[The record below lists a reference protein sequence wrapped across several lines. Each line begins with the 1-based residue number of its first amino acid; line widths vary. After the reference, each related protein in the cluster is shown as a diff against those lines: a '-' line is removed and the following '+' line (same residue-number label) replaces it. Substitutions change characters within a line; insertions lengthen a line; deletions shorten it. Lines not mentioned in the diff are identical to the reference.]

1 MSSDRAHA
9 PRVSRRALAL
19 TAALLLLSTLPA
31 TAPSRAEAAWLPPVD
46 ISTVGSDATEPEVA
60 VDSAGDVVVVWR
72 RLDGANYVIE
82 TAERPA
88 GGTWSAPLQLS
99 AGGQNAETPQLAV
112 DAAGDAVAVWSRSNG
127 SNYIVQCATM
137 AAGGGWGA
145 PLELSAPGADAKAP
159 QVAVDGTGRLVAVWS
174 RSTGPSTA
182 VVQSATGVPGGAWS
196 GQVDLSTSGRNDQPQ
211 IAVDLRGDAAAV
223 WRHYEAGLT
232 LIQSAVRPSG
242 GAWEPP
248 LPVSPSSGTA
258 ERPHVALDATGRAVA
273 VWRRDGGAGYLVES
287 AQRPAGS
294 WLPPVP
300 LSASEGNAEAPQV
313 AVNATGNAVAVWSRS
328 SKKGGLSTT
337 AIQAAVQ
344 SAGGAW
350 GSPFDLSPAEELAEG
365 AQVGFDARGNAAAV
379 WTSANANPAVVHSAS
394 KPPGGSWTPPIELS
408 NPDRGAF
415 EPRLAFDAEGN
426 GVAVWSRYNGTNTI
440 IQASGYD
447 GAGPH
452 LSASIP
458 TVGSVKRPVSF
469 SASAFDAWS
478 PIGSIDWTFGDRA
491 VARGGQVTHAF
502 ARPGTYSVT
511 VVGGDVLGFTGAAH
525 GTIVIYP
532 KASAARH
539 ALVRHGR
546 ALLRLH
552 CPSAANCNGA
562 IKLVAGTKI
571 RRGKRLVG
579 KRVQIGRS
587 RFAIPPKK
595 TTTVPV
601 PLTPK
606 GLRLVRKA
614 GTKGLRT
621 QLTGPGVKHRIVVLQ
636 APQRAR
642 S

>member
-1 MSSDRAHA
+1 MSDRAQT
-9 PRVSRRALAL
+9 PRVSRRALTL
-19 TAALLLLSTLPA
+19 TAALLLLSTWPA
-31 TAPSRAEAAWLPPVD
+31 TAPNRAEAAWLPPVD
-46 ISTVGSDATEPEVA
+46 ISRAGSDATEPEVA
-60 VDSAGDVVVVWR
+60 VDSAGDAVVAWR

-82 TAERPA
+82 TANRPA
-88 GGTWSAPLQLS
+88 GGAWSAPLQLS
-99 AGGQNAETPQLAV
+99 AAGQNAETPQLAL

-127 SNYIVQCATM
+127 SNYIVQSATM
-137 AAGGGWGA
+137 AGGGWGA
-145 PLELSAPGADAKAP
+145 PLDLSAPGADAKAP
-159 QVAVDGTGRLVAVWS
+159 QVAVDGAGHFVAVWS

-211 IAVDLRGDAAAV
+211 IAVDPRGDAAAV
-223 WRHYEAGLT
+223 WRHYEGGPT
-232 LIQSAVRPSG
+232 LIQSAMRPSG
-242 GAWEPP
+242 GAWEPA

-273 VWRRDGGAGYLVES
+273 VWRHDGGAGYLVES

-313 AVNATGNAVAVWSRS
+313 AVDAAGNAVALWSRS
-328 SKKGGLSTT
+328 TKKGGLSTT

-350 GSPFDLSPAEELAEG
+350 QSPLDVSPAEELAEG
-365 AQVGFDARGNAAAV
+365 PQVGFDAAGNAVAA

-394 KPPGGSWTPPIELS
+394 RPPGGAWTPPLELS

-415 EPRLAFDAEGN
+415 EPQLAFDAEGN
-426 GVAVWSRYNGTNTI
+426 GVAVWSRYNGANTI

-452 LSASIP
+452 LAASIP

-469 SASAFDAWS
+469 SVSALDAWS
-478 PIGSIDWTFGDRA
+478 AIGSIAWTFGDRA
-491 VARGGQVTHAF
+491 AASGARVTHAF
-502 ARPGTYSVT
+502 ARPGTYTVT
-511 VVGGDVLGFTGAAH
+511 VVGADALGFTGAAH
-525 GTIVIYP
+525 ATIVIYP
-532 KASAARH
+532 KVSAARH
-539 ALVRHGR
+539 APVRHGR

-552 CPSAANCNGA
+552 CPSTAGCTGA
-562 IKLVAGTKI
+562 VKLIAGMKI
-571 RRGKRLVG
+571 RRGKHLVG

-587 RFAIPPKK
+587 RFAVPPKK

-621 QLTGPGVKHRIVVLQ
+621 QLTGPGVKHRIVVLL
-636 APQRAR
+636 AP
-642 S
+642 

>member
-1 MSSDRAHA
+1 MSGDRAHT

-19 TAALLLLSTLPA
+19 TAALLFLSAWPA
-31 TAPSRAEAAWLPPVD
+31 IASRVEAAWLPPVD
-46 ISTVGSDATEPEVA
+46 ISRAGSDATEPEVA
-60 VDSAGDVVVVWR
+60 VDSAGDVVVAWR
-72 RLDGANYVIE
+72 RLEGANYVIE
-82 TAERPA
+82 TVERPP
-88 GGTWSAPLQLS
+88 GGGWSAPLQLS
-99 AGGQNAETPQLAV
+99 AAGQNAETPQLAV

-127 SNYIVQCATM
+127 SNYIVQSATM

-145 PLELSAPGADAKAP
+145 PLDLSAPGADAKGP
-159 QVAVDGTGRLVAVWS
+159 QVAVDGAGHFVAVWS

-182 VVQSATGVPGGAWS
+182 VIQSATGLPGGAWS

-211 IAVDLRGDAAAV
+211 IAVDPRGDAVAV
-223 WRHYEAGLT
+223 WRHSEGGPT

-242 GAWEPP
+242 GAWEPA

-258 ERPHVALDATGRAVA
+258 ERPQVALDATGRAVA
-273 VWRRDGGAGYLVES
+273 VWRRDDGAGYLVES

-300 LSASEGNAEAPQV
+300 LSASGGNAEAPQV
-313 AVNATGNAVAVWSRS
+313 AVDVAGDAVAIWSRS
-328 SKKGGLSTT
+328 SEKGGLSSTV
-337 AIQAAVQ
+337 IQATVQ

-350 GSPFDLSPAEELAEG
+350 QSPLDVSPAEELAEG
-365 AQVGFDARGNAAAV
+365 PQVGFDAAGNAVAV
-379 WTSANANPAVVHSAS
+379 WASANANPSVVHTAS
-394 KPPGGSWTPPIELS
+394 RPPGGAWTPPLELS
-408 NPDRGAF
+408 KPDRGAF
-415 EPRLAFDAEGN
+415 EPQLAFDAEGN
-426 GVAVWSRYNGTNTI
+426 GIAVWSRYNGANTI

-458 TVGSVKRPVSF
+458 TVGSVKRPVPF
-469 SASAFDAWS
+469 SVSALDAWS
-478 PIGSIDWTFGDRA
+478 AIGSIGWTFGDGA
-491 VARGGQVTHAF
+491 VASGARVTHAF
-502 ARPGTYSVT
+502 ARPGTYTVT
-511 VVGGDVLGFTGAAH
+511 VVGADILGFTGAAH
-525 GTIVIYP
+525 AKIVIYP

-539 ALVRHGR
+539 APVRHRR

-552 CPSAANCNGA
+552 CPSTAGCDGA
-562 IKLVAGTKI
+562 VKLIAGMKI
-571 RRGKRLVG
+571 RRGKHLVG
-579 KRVQIGRS
+579 KRVRIGRS

-621 QLTGPGVKHRIVVLQ
+621 QLTGPGVKHRIVVL
-636 APQRAR
+636 